1 LENKF
6 AMNVIFFKS
15 KTFLARE
22 VENALK
28 KRGDINLVVA
38 ALPER
43 IPPHVAQSVF
53 EQLKNRLPALIISIN
68 DAGSDLQGNLSDLL
82 SASGSLLC
90 NWYLD
95 DPFYEE
101 IFYNR
106 KTVAAKNRID
116 FVSEASFVTTLQ
128 ERGRNVF
135 FLPLAV
141 DPLYFNRDKPV
152 EIKRD
157 VAFVGN
163 SSLEWLDTVIK
174 EDALGQLEKFAP
186 LMATLKKMYYQS
198 PATADLRSYL
208 VDNSTLWE
216 NAIALDREKFLFL
229 TQWMVGYL
237 YRKDL
242 IVAIAGAFQSRFTC
256 FGDIYWSTIINPA
269 LVSTDACYYTNLG
282 DYYRSTKVNLN
293 INRIQIKTSFT
304 QRIFDCKAAGAFV
317 LTEKRALNSRYFITE
332 GPQQELVEF
341 SSWPECIRLIDYFCA
356 HEDERQ
362 EIALAGRDKVLQF
375 HTYDKRI
382 QQMFETCKKVWGI

>member
-1 LENKF
+1 MENKF

-22 VENALK
+22 VENALR
-28 KRGDINLVVA
+28 KRGDINLLVA

-43 IPPHVAQSVF
+43 LPPHAAQSVF
-53 EQLKNRLPALIISIN
+53 EQIKNRLPALVISIN
-68 DAGSDLQGNLSDLL
+68 DAGTDLQGNLGDLL
-82 SASGSLLC
+82 TASGSLLC

-106 KTVAAKNRID
+106 KTVEAKNRID
-116 FVSEASFVTTLQ
+116 FVSEASFVPMLQ
-128 ERGRNVF
+128 QRGRSAF

-152 EIKRD
+152 EFIRD

-163 SSLEWLDTVIK
+163 SSLEWLDTLIK
-174 EDALGQLEKFAP
+174 EDARAQLEKFAP
-186 LMATLKKMYYQS
+186 LMAALKKMYYRS

-208 VDNSTLWE
+208 VDNAALWE
-216 NAIALDREKFLFL
+216 NAVALDREKFLFL

-237 YRKDL
+237 YRKEL
-242 IVAIAGAFQSRFTC
+242 IVAIAGAFKNRFTC
-256 FGDIYWSTIINPA
+256 FGDIYWSTFIDPA
-269 LVSTDACYYTNLG
+269 LVSTDACYYTNLS

-317 LTEKRALNSRYFITE
+317 LTEKRALNSRYFVTE

-341 SSWPECIRLIDYFCA
+341 SSWPECIRLIDYYCA
-356 HEDERQ
+356 HEEERQ
-362 EIALAGRDKVLQF
+362 SIALAGRDKVLRL
-375 HTYDKRI
+375 HTYDTRI
-382 QQMFETCKKVWGI
+382 QQMFETCKKIWGI